1 MAKYNEL
8 KVNTTRFNG
17 SFPPPSIGIFLDPN
31 CSTLSSFFT
40 GVWKAWCLHGEAAEE
55 ECF

>member
-17 SFPPPSIGIFLDPN
+17 SFPPSEHWDIFVSKL
-31 CSTLSSFFT
+31 
-40 GVWKAWCLHGEAAEE
+40 
-55 ECF
+55 